1 MTTVAIVH
9 ERFTELGGSE
19 KVVAE
24 MHALWPQ
31 ARIHTTVVDRRC
43 LPAGLVDAEIVPSPL
58 QRLYRGGP
66 TYAHLLPLMPWAMSR
81 LELDDVDVVVT
92 SHHAFSNRV
101 PAAPGRLVVS
111 YTHTPAR
118 WMWDPYLRRT
128 EVEGYPGRAALA
140 AFSASQR
147 SPDRRAARRLRSV
160 VANSTHVAARIRRWW
175 ETDAVVIHPPVDT
188 DAFTPSPSTA
198 REDFFL
204 LAGRL
209 VPYKRPE
216 VAVLAARAAG
226 VRLVVA
232 GDGRARQ
239 ALEHLGGDVEFLGAV
254 DHPTLVELFRKT
266 RALVFPGEEDFGL
279 VPVEAQACGAPVIA
293 LGRGGVTDTVVA
305 GTTGLTY
312 AAPAGGEVAA
322 LAACMAAFD
331 ADAFDPM
338 VIRSNAE
345 QFSRARFRDRL
356 SAHVESV
363 VGAR

>member
-1 MTTVAIVH
+1 MVTVAIVH

-24 MHALWPQ
+24 MHALWPT
-31 ARIHTTVVDRRC
+31 ARIHTAIADRNC
-43 LPAGLVDAEIVPSPL
+43 LPAGLADAEVVPSPL

-66 TYAHLLPLMPWAMSR
+66 SYAHLLALIPGAMAR
-81 LELDDVDVVVT
+81 LPVDDVDVVVS

-101 PAAPGRLVVS
+101 TSSGRDVIS

-118 WMWDPYLRRT
+118 WMWDPGLRRM
-128 EVEGYPGRAALA
+128 EVESKFGRAALA

-147 SPDRRAARRLRSV
+147 APDRRAARRLRAV
-160 VANSTHVAARIRRWW
+160 VANSTHVADRIRRWW
-175 ETDAVVIHPPVDT
+175 GTDAVVIPPPVDT
-188 DAFTPSPSTA
+188 EAFTLSPTTT

-216 VAVLAARAAG
+216 VAVLAARRAG

-232 GDGRARQ
+232 GEGRSRP
-239 ALEHLGGDVEFLGAV
+239 ALEQLAGENVEFLGAV
-254 DHPTLVELFRKT
+254 DQRTLVELFRRT

-293 LGRGGVTDTVVA
+293 LGRGGVLDTVID
-305 GTTGLTY
+305 GSTGLTY
-312 AAPAGGEVAA
+312 LPVKGDDVAA
-322 LAACMAAFD
+322 LAARLGTFDPAAFD
-331 ADAFDPM
+331 PL
-338 VIRSNAE
+338 VIRRHAE
-345 QFSRARFRDRL
+345 QFSRTRFRERL
-356 SAHVESV
+356 STHVESV
-363 VGAR
+363 LAAR